1 MGRRGDPLDVRN
13 LRELAI
19 RKPGEVAPPA
29 PEPEERE
36 DDEEEEEVRRRAEL
50 RDVRATSF
58 PRRAF
63 RRWGLLAPRGRDAQ
77 LRTDRL
83 EGATWPGSRGRL
95 RLLGHPSDVLPQWY
109 LTLRRSDAMGT
120 CQGQRGKD
128 GEAASPPTSGKP
140 PGQRQGPPPLTF
152 PVPVV
157 CPSQCCRFQG
167 RHSAPRRAHG
177 PSAEPHDALPWS
189 VRAPISTPRHS
200 RDAGELPAPR
210 GSQPSEA
217 PRGQPRACETAAL
230 RASGARRPRT
240 PRAGRGRGGR
250 SAPTAP
256 PRPGPEGASG
266 LRSHAPEVT
275 SARPADPAQR
285 RSAPSPKAS
294 APPPNPQPWRQ
305 PR

>member
-1 MGRRGDPLDVRN
+1 MGCSGDPLDVRN

-120 CQGQRGKD
+120 
-128 GEAASPPTSGKP
+128 
-140 PGQRQGPPPLTF
+140 F

-177 PSAEPHDALPWS
+177 PSAEPHDALPWF

-210 GSQPSEA
+210 GGQPSEA

-275 SARPADPAQR
+275 SARPADPAQC

-294 APPPNPQPWRQ
+294 APPPTPQPWRQ
-305 PR
+305 PL